1 MLDYPYVYRVDEAKL
16 FCNRVD
22 EFGNRCTGLIDYDAG
37 FNHLFC
43 TKCGK
48 RYLALD
54 LEDKNPVNDIVIR
67 RGGKY
72 PMKVTIVNSDG
83 TRTEPIR
90 SSSVMVKPAKKSN
103 NKFSGLK
110 VRIGGSEEI
119 VKEDKPEAK
128 NDLLQ
133 KDIKETT
140 VEETSE
146 VTQETPEETKEDT
159 QTEIISDEHSSESEV
174 TTTTETDGSETS
186 IKDESV
192 PESIPEVSEEETKK
206 QEPVN
211 EEEIEKVSPEDEKK
225 TPAKKPSTKK
235 SSTSS
240 KVKVSGKAKVATKSS
255 KSTVKSNF
263 IETEE

>member
-103 NKFSGLK
+103 EKFSGLK
-110 VRIGGSEEI
+110 VRISGSEEI
-119 VKEDKPEAK
+119 IKEDKPEVK
-128 NDLLQ
+128 EEVLQ
-133 KDIKETT
+133 EQPI
-140 VEETSE
+140 EEIPE
-146 VTQETPEETKEDT
+146 MTQEAPEETNEEI
-159 QTEIISDEHSSESEV
+159 QTESSSDEPSSEFEV
-174 TTTTETDGSETS
+174 TTITEIDESETPV
-186 IKDESV
+186 KDESV
-192 PESIPEVSEEETKK
+192 SDSIPEVPEEEIKK
-206 QEPVN
+206 QEPVH
-211 EEEIEKVSPEDEKK
+211 EEETEKISPEDEKK
-225 TPAKKPSTKK
+225 TPVKKPSTKK
-235 SSTSS
+235 TSTSS
-240 KVKVSGKAKVATKSS
+240 KAKVSGKAKVATKSS

>member
-1 MLDYPYVYRVDEAKL
+1 LLDYPYVYRVDEAKL

-103 NKFSGLK
+103 EKFSGLK
-110 VRIGGSEEI
+110 VRISGSEETI
-119 VKEDKPEAK
+119 KEDKPEV
-128 NDLLQ
+128 
-133 KDIKETT
+133 KEE
-140 VEETSE
+140 VRQEQPIEETLE
-146 VTQETPEETKEDT
+146 MTQEAPEETKEDI
-159 QTEIISDEHSSESEV
+159 QTESSSDEASSESDV
-174 TTTTETDGSETS
+174 TATTEIDESETP

-192 PESIPEVSEEETKK
+192 SESIPDVPEEEIKN
-206 QEPVN
+206 QEPVH
-211 EEEIEKVSPEDEKK
+211 EEEVENISPEDEKK
-225 TPAKKPSTKK
+225 TPAKKSSTKK
-235 SSTSS
+235 ASTSS

>member
-1 MLDYPYVYRVDEAKL
+1 MLLDYPYVYRVDEAKL

-103 NKFSGLK
+103 EKFSGLK
-110 VRIGGSEEI
+110 VRISGSEETI
-119 VKEDKPEAK
+119 KEDKPEVKEEVYQEQPIEETTEMTQEAPEE
-128 NDLLQ
+128 
-133 KDIKETT
+133 IKE
-140 VEETSE
+140 EI
-146 VTQETPEETKEDT
+146 
-159 QTEIISDEHSSESEV
+159 QTESSSDEPSSKSEV
-174 TTTTETDGSETS
+174 TTITEIDESETP

-192 PESIPEVSEEETKK
+192 SESIPEVPEEETKK
-206 QEPVN
+206 QEPVY
-211 EEEIEKVSPEDEKK
+211 EEETEEISSEDEKK

-235 SSTSS
+235 TSTSS
-240 KVKVSGKAKVATKSS
+240 KVKVSGKAKVATKGS